1 MSRSGCSAANQ
12 SAANQGAVITE
23 ALVVTDS
30 ARQRGLDARVPKVVA
45 FPEQRL
51 A

>member
-1 MSRSGCSAANQ
+1 MAAGVT
-12 SAANQGAVITE
+12 ATFRDKPVPAVITE
-23 ALVVTDS
+23 ALAVADS
-30 ARQRGLDARVPKVVA
+30 SLQRGLDARVPKVVA